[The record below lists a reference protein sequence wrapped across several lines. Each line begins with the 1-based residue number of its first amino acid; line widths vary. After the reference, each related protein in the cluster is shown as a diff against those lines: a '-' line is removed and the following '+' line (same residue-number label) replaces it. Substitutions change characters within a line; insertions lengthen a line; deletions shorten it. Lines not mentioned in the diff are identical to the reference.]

1 MNQEEGNKG
10 NSKAFDSNIWTDK
23 FPIYETGETV
33 AGAGLQWEL
42 EFDFGCLLIQGEIQA
57 GGWIS
62 NSGMPRR
69 GLALKI

>member
-1 MNQEEGNKG
+1 LNLWK
-10 NSKAFDSNIWTDK
+10 DK
-23 FPIYETGETV
+23 FPIYETGETM

-42 EFDFGCLLIQGEIQA
+42 EFDFGCLLIQGDIQA

-69 GLALKI
+69 GLALNI